1 LTMEPSSSN
10 VSSDDSKVSNTQQP
24 KRTSKLLSTL
34 RFSGVPKLTGPS
46 DGKLLDLDD
55 WRSPKPSLAERL
67 FPKLFRKNATGKES
81 PKKIF
86 RRSELKKQ
94 IQESL
99 AARRRVDLQRRY
111 EQYALDQEQR
121 RDEHRS
127 RKSLQ
132 PFVDVDLE
140 ESLRKEKINDE
151 DKEQLQETENEQQ
164 EEEEEEEEDD
174 DDDDDEGKQTEEED
188 NAESDNAEEDDEDE
202 IASRHKPILK
212 IESESEDEDE
222 EQKCNDEADNE
233 KVSSEPLKASVISDS
248 GFTEDKAT
256 VQSRNIY
263 FVFFF
268 CFQFRFLSSEERI
281 TVNAEDDDCKVDDQA
296 RPTCSNLLQRRNVKS
311 LRDLSM
317 ENIFFN
323 DDSKP
328 NLEDTFSFVEADAAP
343 IKAQDSFFNP
353 DGLLLASSSD
363 DCKKDDELGSSNLSY
378 PELLPLSEKLS
389 STGEMVLTP
398 RSESNSTTSCTQSK
412 LLFAESPLVEPMR
425 RPLKV
430 ATPKCRFDA
439 DTSLEFF
446 CSAPFASSPIVAGNY
461 SLASGLPRRRHLP
474 AAPSR
479 LVFDEDAQ
487 DGFDAER
494 MPVNFEPP
502 FQADTS
508 RHLALRCCL
517 SLSSKSDIL
526 GKIDSNEF
534 LIEENVQ
541 QEHADDAE
549 NCEQNIFGNQVLKEL
564 KKVKRSKF
572 LDSRKKIRKEFLD
585 TEAVLSSSDAEED
598 SGDDELNEYEA
609 EVGDEDVVK
618 SENELRMEIGK
629 IHLKQMLDD
638 DRQLVEMYK
647 EALIDSRKQR
657 KSIRERRFAWKRNAN
672 QEDEDQEGQARN
684 ADHHDNSDNEE
695 NEANTTFEK
704 WQQERLERMR
714 LMMEMNESAEEEIL
728 FGSDTNSRLYQ
739 FGMQALRADD
749 SQGVGEASRKSGKVE
764 ITSLWS
770 SLVDDDAET
779 AAHSVIFSQS
789 MDYHSSESLLRR
801 SQSALETAYKC
812 SADSNSCHD
821 FSKNIFLPIS
831 PPKDDTPRNF
841 NTLTPSTRKRRRL
854 LKEQGTST
862 AIFDEFHYIGS
873 KMSDERSNLN
883 ISNPEIGSAKDE
895 AKSVNSTKQFV
906 QSSNNPVAND
916 LKLDSNEVQEESL
929 PKSTA
934 GEKAGLE
941 ELILECSNPEVK
953 PLLSSAVESL
963 TRPKECESEEK
974 KFPCELPFGMSVAKM
989 KQLLDEPN
997 GLHLLLHY
1005 LRCNFCEDSDDR
1017 LSDFS
1022 SWTKFSCL
1030 SNDMAPFQQGIVS
1043 RSGVVVAYD
1052 FQKRQTSPAI
1062 ENKSKQL
1069 TEASSTETV
1078 KVPLLRL
1085 NGMKMS
1091 VMDLSNNEQ
1100 KEMEMVP
1107 ILIPARFVADDN
1119 AEACILVSK
1128 GKVTVSNNVASANG
1142 ISGSGQEEYGTAGN
1156 VSNEQGHVEQWSEK
1170 GRGNSSTV
1178 AKSIMRLDV
1187 DDGDEEEEEEKRP
1200 SNNVG
1205 EDLKN
1210 GCTNEK
1216 AEQDQSKEEAEEE
1229 ALIVSR
1235 LSNGARLNLE
1245 NNSAKR
1251 ADELLEI
1258 DQLGRRLESIEP
1270 FKENEGSV
1278 NPIITYSSTE
1288 MLKIGNLKCC
1298 FVQPQRSLILNLK
1311 AFNDIIRPE
1320 KLYFGDGELED
1331 GMKKSST
1338 EMTRQQQKPFSTN
1351 GNSISQDIVIEHRIP
1366 TGEVH
1371 LHQDSNAWMPSW
1383 KRKNTELTAEQI
1395 ETQNL
1400 MSDARMILNKMT
1412 EQTFEEL
1419 AAQFVGITIRCT
1431 SVERAKMIARLM
1443 FDKAVQEPG
1452 FSEIYVKLCYR
1463 ICIENFDNKGS
1474 GEQDCAKSTRAEL
1487 LNLCQSQFGSIRRLY
1502 KELWGKQAALQ
1513 EVEDP
1518 QRRVELESELEEES
1532 ASTKR
1537 HTLGVMRLIG
1547 KLFVW
1552 KMITLTI
1559 VQQCLKNMLIEEE
1572 DIFIEHVCVLLSTM
1586 GPAFEQRISQRVG
1599 REPQRKLLSTDG
1611 IYEYLLRIAR
1621 RKNVTVRIR
1630 FMIEELL
1637 QSREKWNT
1645 TIEEEE
1651 EKDAGWEE
1659 IKQRGAARQRR
1670 DKDGDNTQFF
1680 PRRQR
1685 R

>member
-121 RDEHRS
+121 RDGHQS

-132 PFVDVDLE
+132 SFVDVDLE

-174 DDDDDEGKQTEEED
+174 DDDDEGKQTEEED
-188 NAESDNAEEDDEDE
+188 NAESDDAEEDDEDE

-212 IESESEDEDE
+212 MESESEDEDE
-222 EQKCNDEADNE
+222 EQICNDEADNE
-233 KVSSEPLKASVISDS
+233 KVSSEPLKASVISDN

-256 VQSRNIY
+256 VQK
-263 FVFFF
+263 
-268 CFQFRFLSSEERI
+268 RI
-281 TVNAEDDDCKVDDQA
+281 TVNADDDCK
-296 RPTCSNLLQRRNVKS
+296 PTCSNLLQRRNVKS

-363 DCKKDDELGSSNLSY
+363 ECKKDDELGSSNLSY
-378 PELLPLSEKLS
+378 PELLPFSEKLS

-446 CSAPFASSPIVAGNY
+446 CSAPFASSPIVAANY

-508 RHLALRCCL
+508 
-517 SLSSKSDIL
+517 
-526 GKIDSNEF
+526 KIDSNEF

-549 NCEQNIFGNQVLKEL
+549 NCEQNIFGNQVLEEL

-572 LDSRKKIRKEFLD
+572 LDNRKKIRKEFLD
-585 TEAVLSSSDAEED
+585 TEAVLSSM
-598 SGDDELNEYEA
+598 NEYEA

-684 ADHHDNSDNEE
+684 ADHDNSDNEE

-749 SQGVGEASRKSGKVE
+749 SQGVGESSRKSGKVE

-770 SLVDDDAET
+770 SVVDDDAAT

-906 QSSNNPVAND
+906 QSVRQSSNNPVTND

-941 ELILECSNPEVK
+941 ELISECSNPELK

-1052 FQKRQTSPAI
+1052 FQKRQTSPANDSTT
-1062 ENKSKQL
+1062 ENKWKQL
-1069 TEASSTETV
+1069 TEATSTETV

-1091 VMDLSNNEQ
+1091 VMDLSNNEW
-1100 KEMEMVP
+1100 KEMEMMP

-1156 VSNEQGHVEQWSEK
+1156 VSSEQGHVEQRSEK

-1178 AKSIMRLDV
+1178 AKGIMRLDV
-1187 DDGDEEEEEEKRP
+1187 DDGDEEEEEEKRA

-1258 DQLGRRLESIEP
+1258 DQLGRRLESMEP
-1270 FKENEGSV
+1270 FKENEGSI
-1278 NPIITYSSTE
+1278 NPIIKYSSTE

-1311 AFNDIIRPE
+1311 AFSDIIRPE
-1320 KLYFGDGELED
+1320 KLYFGDGESED
-1331 GMKKSST
+1331 GMKQSST

-1351 GNSISQDIVIEHRIP
+1351 GNSISQGIVIEHRIP

-1443 FDKAVQEPG
+1443 FDKAVQEPS

-1463 ICIENFDNKGS
+1463 ICNDDVDSKSI

-1518 QRRVELESELEEES
+1518 QRRAELESELEEES

-1537 HTLGVMRLIG
+1537 HTIGVMRLIG

-1637 QSREKWNT
+1637 LSREKWNT

-1670 DKDGDNTQFF
+1670 DKDGDNTQFC

>member
-46 DGKLLDLDD
+46 DGKLMDLDD

-67 FPKLFRKNATGKES
+67 FPKLFRKNGTGKES

-121 RDEHRS
+121 RDEHQS

-140 ESLRKEKINDE
+140 ESLRVVISRRKKMKEKINDE
-151 DKEQLQETENEQQ
+151 DKEQLQETEDEQQ
-164 EEEEEEEEDD
+164 EEEEEENDD

-188 NAESDNAEEDDEDE
+188 NAESENAEEDDEDK

-212 IESESEDEDE
+212 MESESEDEDE
-222 EQKCNDEADNE
+222 EPKCNDEADNE
-233 KVSSEPLKASVISDS
+233 KVSSEPLKASVISDNS
-248 GFTEDKAT
+248 FTEDKAT
-256 VQSRNIY
+256 VQKP
-263 FVFFF
+263 
-268 CFQFRFLSSEERI
+268 I
-281 TVNAEDDDCKVDDQA
+281 TVSADVDGCKVDDQA

-353 DGLLLASSSD
+353 DGLLLALSSD
-363 DCKKDDELGSSNLSY
+363 DCKKEDELGSSNLSY

-425 RPLKV
+425 RPLNV

-446 CSAPFASSPIVAGNY
+446 CSAPFASSPIVAANY
-461 SLASGLPRRRHLP
+461 SLASGLPRRRHLS

-502 FQADTS
+502 FQADT
-508 RHLALRCCL
+508 
-517 SLSSKSDIL
+517 KS
-526 GKIDSNEF
+526 
-534 LIEENVQ
+534 VQ

-549 NCEQNIFGNQVLKEL
+549 NCEQNIFGNQVLEEL
-564 KKVKRSKF
+564 KKVKRSQF
-572 LDSRKKIRKEFLD
+572 LDSKKKIRKEFLD

-598 SGDDELNEYEA
+598 SGDDEA
-609 EVGDEDVVK
+609 GDEDVVK

-638 DRQLVEMYK
+638 DRQLVQMYK

-672 QEDEDQEGQARN
+672 QEDEDEERQARN
-684 ADHHDNSDNEE
+684 ADHDNSDNEE
-695 NEANTTFEK
+695 NDANTTFEK

-728 FGSDTNSRLYQ
+728 FGSDTNSRIYQ

-749 SQGVGEASRKSGKVE
+749 SQGVGETSRKSGKVE

-770 SLVDDDAET
+770 SAVDDDAAT

-821 FSKNIFLPIS
+821 FSKNIFLPIT
-831 PPKDDTPRNF
+831 PPKDDTSRNF
-841 NTLTPSTRKRRRL
+841 NTITPSTRKRRRL

-862 AIFDEFHYIGS
+862 VSLKFSSVYISAVVLNISSFSGRS
-873 KMSDERSNLN
+873 VVVKMSDERSNSMN
-883 ISNPEIGSAKDE
+883 ISNSAVPSEQVE

-906 QSSNNPVAND
+906 QSVRQGSNNPVEND
-916 LKLDSNEVQEESL
+916 LKLDSNDLQKEL
-929 PKSTA
+929 FAPGTA
-934 GEKAGLE
+934 GEQDSLE
-941 ELILECSNPEVK
+941 ELLAECSNPELES
-953 PLLSSAVESL
+953 LLSSAVESL
-963 TRPKECESEEK
+963 TRPNECENEEK
-974 KFPCELPFGMSVAKM
+974 KLSCELPFGMSIAKL

-1005 LRCNFCEDSDDR
+1005 LRCNFWQDSDDSH
-1017 LSDFS
+1017 SDFS
-1022 SWTKFSCL
+1022 TWTKFSCL

-1052 FQKRQTSPAI
+1052 FQKRQTSPANDSTTASPK
-1062 ENKSKQL
+1062 ENKQENEPKQL
-1069 TEASSTETV
+1069 TEAKSMETV

-1085 NGMKMS
+1085 NAIKMS
-1091 VMDLSNNEQ
+1091 VMDLGNTEQ
-1100 KEMEMVP
+1100 KMMKMMP
-1107 ILIPARFVADDN
+1107 ILIPAQFVAHHD

-1128 GKVTVSNNVASANG
+1128 GQVTVSNNVASAYG
-1142 ISGSGQEEYGTAGN
+1142 ISGSGQEEYGTAGD
-1156 VSNEQGHVEQWSEK
+1156 VSNGQGHVEQWSEK
-1170 GRGNSSTV
+1170 DRSTNSSTV
-1178 AKSIMRLDV
+1178 AKRIMRLDV
-1187 DDGDEEEEEEKRP
+1187 DDADDDEEEEKQTD
-1200 SNNVG
+1200 NNVG

-1216 AEQDQSKEEAEEE
+1216 AEQDQSKEEAGEE
-1229 ALIVSR
+1229 APVVSR

-1251 ADELLEI
+1251 ADDEAEI

-1270 FKENEGSV
+1270 FRANEGSV
-1278 NPIITYSSTE
+1278 NQIIRYSSTE

-1298 FVQPQRSLILNLK
+1298 FGQPQKSLILNFK
-1311 AFNDIIRPE
+1311 AFNGIILPE
-1320 KLYFGDGELED
+1320 KLRFGDDELVA
-1331 GMKKSST
+1331 GLKKSSA
-1338 EMTRQQQKPFSTN
+1338 ERLQEKKPFSNN
-1351 GNSISQDIVIEHRIP
+1351 GGNISQDIVIEHRIP
-1366 TGEVH
+1366 SGEVH
-1371 LHQDSNAWMPSW
+1371 LHQDSNAWIPSW

-1395 ETQNL
+1395 ETQSL

-1419 AAQFVGITIRCT
+1419 ATQFVGIAIRCT
-1431 SVERAKMIARLM
+1431 SVERVKMLARLM

-1463 ICIENFDNKGS
+1463 ICNENLESKNS
-1474 GEQDCAKSTRAEL
+1474 EEQDCAKSTRAEL
-1487 LNLCQSQFGSIRRLY
+1487 LNLCQSQFGAIRRLY
-1502 KELWGKQAALQ
+1502 KELWRKQAALQ

-1518 QRRVELESELEEES
+1518 KRRAELESELEEES
-1532 ASTKR
+1532 AATKR
-1537 HTLGVMRLIG
+1537 HTIGVMRLIG

-1572 DIFIEHVCVLLSTM
+1572 DIFVEHVCVLLLTM
-1586 GPAFEQRISQRVG
+1586 GPAFEQRISQRMG
-1599 REPQRKLLSTDG
+1599 RESSQRKLLSADG

-1621 RKNVTVRIR
+1621 RKNVAVRIR
-1630 FMIEELL
+1630 FLIDQLL
-1637 QSREKWNT
+1637 ASREKWNT
-1645 TIEEEE
+1645 AIDEEEE
-1651 EKDAGWEE
+1651 EDDDDESDAGWEE
-1659 IKQRGAARQRR
+1659 TKQRGAARQRR
-1670 DKDGDNTQFF
+1670 DKDGDNTQFCS
-1680 PRRQR
+1680 RRQR